1 MDHYLWDTESHL
13 RVACFGRPG
22 LRTELTLFLGTR
34 RKKKFYLLRQCIFF
48 LHNSPSRVLLVG
60 YLMHS
65 GICKNMTT
73 SPFTVDGIYCLCL
86 NLHSLCLK
94 PHPRMS
100 VYHRIH
106 LFIKQKQRSFVLMA
120 LEKGWKN

>member
-1 MDHYLWDTESHL
+1 MGHRKPSA

-22 LRTELTLFLGTR
+22 LRTELMLFLGTR
-34 RKKKFYLLRQCIFF
+34 RKGKFYLLRQCIFF
-48 LHNSPSRVLLVG
+48 LHNSPSWVLLVG

-100 VYHRIH
+100 VHHRIH
-106 LFIKQKQRSFVLMA
+106 LFIKQKQRSKFCLN
-120 LEKGWKN
+120 GP